1 MLELRNIQFDVED
14 NKEIL
19 KDVNL
24 KIEERFVAVTD
35 RTAAENRRLQ
45 RL

>member
-24 KIEERFVAVTD
+24 KIEERFVAVT
-35 RTAAENRRLQ
+35 
-45 RL
+45 